1 MKMGQA
7 MRWRTQAV
15 DLKVGLVFRKSQKIS
30 TVSDR
35 YFLSYVKKIIGG
47 GGPGPPPSRG
57 RVKI

>member
-7 MRWRTQAV
+7 MHRRTQAV

-47 GGPGPPPSRG
+47 GGPGPPPPQG
-57 RVKI
+57 

>member
-7 MRWRTQAV
+7 MHRRTQAV

-30 TVSDR
+30 TASDR
-35 YFLSYVKKIIGG
+35 YFLSYVIKNIE
-47 GGPGPPPSRG
+47 GGPCSPPSSRG

>member
-47 GGPGPPPSRG
+47 GGPWSPPPQQG
-57 RVKI
+57 